1 MPSIRELEK
10 ERIERMIRVLKMPT
24 KKKYSARQKAVDLIT
39 IAELE
44 RKLHQLKYLTSNY
57 SPNEINKDQDGERE
71 AIHST
76 SENPV
81 QKGVPVHQDR
91 ARA

>member
-1 MPSIRELEK
+1 MTMQELEK

-24 KKKYSARQKAVDLIT
+24 KKKYSARQKAVDLVT

-44 RKLHQLKYLTSNY
+44 RKLQIIIQT
-57 SPNEINKDQDGERE
+57 NEINKDQDGERE
-71 AIHST
+71 AIHCT
-76 SENPV
+76 SENPI
-81 QKGVPVHQDR
+81 QKRVPVHQDR